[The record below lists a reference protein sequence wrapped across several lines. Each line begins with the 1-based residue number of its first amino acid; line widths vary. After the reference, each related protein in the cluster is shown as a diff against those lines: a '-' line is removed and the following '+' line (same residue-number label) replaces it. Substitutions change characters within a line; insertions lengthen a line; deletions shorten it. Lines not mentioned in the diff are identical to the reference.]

1 MTVMPGRILVLF
13 LNVGDGRKSMKLHLH
28 SSDQQYQINGV
39 DSQAITINHQPYA
52 QSLIVSD
59 AALTTDWFNGAWES
73 MDAETLSA
81 ILQFKPEVVLLGT
94 GDKQRFIHPK
104 HTQAFLSQN
113 IGIEC
118 MTTAAACRTFNILTA
133 EGRKVVAA
141 LLLEKH
147 LVTD

>member
-1 MTVMPGRILVLF
+1 
-13 LNVGDGRKSMKLHLH
+13 MKLHLH

-39 DSQAITINHQPYA
+39 DSQAITINRQPYE
-52 QSLIVSD
+52 QSVIVSGD
-59 AALTTDWFNGAWES
+59 ALSTDWFKGGWES
-73 MDAETLSA
+73 LDAQTLAA
-81 ILQFKPEVVLLGT
+81 IMKFQPEVVLLGT
-94 GDKQRFIHPK
+94 GDKHRFIHPK
-104 HTQAFLSQN
+104 HTQLFLSQN
-113 IGIEC
+113 IAVEC